1 MEPLTE
7 EDLREMVLRLAH
19 EIRNPLA
26 TIQSG
31 IQLVQHLLKAPPGA
45 ATSPEEIEEYLAS
58 ALDEVRRIDHTVRDL
73 QRFVRLGPRSAEG
86 PIEVRRLV
94 EEALTRIERDGA
106 RKDQE
111 VRVVHGPACRI
122 VADFE
127 LLTTALAELLHNAL
141 GVSPPK
147 GKVTVGWRQIPE
159 RQVELVVEDDGPG
172 VAEENRER
180 ILRPFF
186 STSTQG
192 TGLGLSLVQR
202 VCRISRGDFHWENRR
217 AGGCRFIMVLPEA

>member
-31 IQLVQHLLKAPPGA
+31 IQLVQHLLKAPGGA
-45 ATSPEEIEEYLAS
+45 AASPEEIEEYLAS

-73 QRFVRLGPRSAEG
+73 QRFVRLGTRTASHR
-86 PIEVRRLV
+86 IEVRRLV
-94 EEALTRIERDGA
+94 EEALGRIAHDGA
-106 RKDQE
+106 RKEPE
-111 VRVVHGPACRI
+111 VRLVRGPACQV

-127 LLTTALAELLHNAL
+127 LLATALVELLQNAL
-141 GVSPPK
+141 GVSPPE
-147 GKVTVGWRQIPE
+147 GTVTVGWRIRE
-159 RQVELVVEDDGPG
+159 RRVELVVEDDGPG
-172 VAEENRER
+172 VADENREK

-192 TGLGLSLVQR
+192 TGLGLSVVQR
-202 VCRISRGDFHWENRR
+202 VCKLSQGGFQWENRQS
-217 AGGCRFIMVLPEA
+217 GGCRFTMILPEA